1 MTDTVQDDF
10 LGDVSRNPVN
20 RHILSAWQELDL
32 PNAWLVAGCLFQT
45 VWNLQSR
52 QRPDFGIKDYDI
64 FYFDAKDL
72 SEEAEV
78 RTQDKVNALLG
89 DLGVT
94 IEVANQA
101 RVHLWYPTYFGRPY
115 AALASAEEGIG
126 RFLVLE
132 TCVGIRPGVCYA
144 PFGLSGVYSGT
155 LSPNPATPYPE
166 LFASKVAGYRARW
179 PHLTEQADRSQ
190 DLPAKRHTTSK

>member
-1 MTDTVQDDF
+1 MHFPMTDATLDAF
-10 LGDVSRNPVN
+10 AGDVLRNPVN
-20 RHILSAWQELDL
+20 RRILSVWQALNL
-32 PNAWLVAGCLFQT
+32 PSAWLVAGCLFQT
-45 VWNLQSR
+45 VWNLQNQ

-64 FYFDAKDL
+64 FYFDADDM

-78 RTQDKVNALLG
+78 RAQEKADTLLG

-101 RVHLWYPTYFGRPY
+101 RVHLWYPQYFGRPY
-115 AALASAEEGIG
+115 AALTSAEEGIG

-132 TCVGIRPGVCYA
+132 TCVGIRPGACYA
-144 PFGLSGVYSGT
+144 PFGLSGIYAGT

-179 PHLTEQADRSQ
+179 PHLTGQGGEEG
-190 DLPAKRHTTSK
+190 L